1 MMSTSTSAENSS
13 RNWEAVVLSEPLVIV
28 FLFET
33 NHKRLKRQ
41 LGLIRGV
48 SYVIKF
54 LKWALF
60 RGSLEIATLF
70 FIESQNEV
78 ARKIV

>member
-13 RNWEAVVLSEPLVIV
+13 RNWEAVVLNEPLLL

-60 RGSLEIATLF
+60 RGSLGIATLF
-70 FIESQNEV
+70 FIESQSEV